1 MQLTQVHVLFECSA
15 VVGLQSLAST
25 CWVADR
31 SGSPENREAGGR
43 CEATAFTRVRK
54 TKFKENILW
63 VKNVI
68 RDGIDGKPT
77 QIALHDIVHQRR
89 LQEIEIQP
97 YGLNAILSIL
107 PAFEPR

>member
-1 MQLTQVHVLFECSA
+1 M
-15 VVGLQSLAST
+15 
-25 CWVADR
+25 
-31 SGSPENREAGGR
+31 
-43 CEATAFTRVRK
+43 
-54 TKFKENILW
+54 
-63 VKNVI
+63 KNVI

-77 QIALHDIVHQRR
+77 QIALHDIVHQRC